1 MPNAKQGT
9 YYGLPWPIMQK
20 RLTAKWA
27 GPKWIQRQK
36 KDLYFSTICVFQF
49 TDKLALISSFQF
61 VFARL
66 PCPIINKKRR
76 ASPPVFPLWIMS
88 PSTGRPALA
97 FINLCGQFPF
107 LIASMSILNYT
118 SVCQVFGFFNSY
130 SAYATMCK
138 LFFSPSNRVPCLLL
152 WVLFPALSGSHL

>member
-9 YYGLPWPIMQK
+9 YYGLPWPIMLK

-49 TDKLALISSFQF
+49 TDKLALISSFSF

-66 PCPIINKKRR
+66 PLPNLNQKKKRR
-76 ASPPVFPLWIMS
+76 ASPPVFFLWIMH
-88 PSTGRPALA
+88 PIVGWPVLA
-97 FINLCGQFPF
+97 FLNLCGQCLF

-118 SVCQVFGFFNSY
+118 SVRQVFGFSHSY
-130 SAYATMCK
+130 SAYATMCNF
-138 LFFSPSNRVPCLLL
+138 LI
-152 WVLFPALSGSHL
+152 VLYFA